1 MILLSDSATEIA
13 TVRSILLEKDVVRDS
28 ETMDILI
35 STVSDTLLISK
46 EDTSTK
52 LDAIAHLVCIAEKFP
67 WSFINLQKQLNKK
80 STVSQSKT
88 IGSATKNQR
97 LRK

>member
-46 EDTSTK
+46 EDTATK

-67 WSFINLQKQLNKK
+67 SSFINLQKQLNKK

>member
-13 TVRSILLEKDVVRDS
+13 AVRSILLEKDVVRDS
-28 ETMDILI
+28 ETMDIRI

-67 WSFINLQKQLNKK
+67 SSFINLQKQLNKK
-80 STVSQSKT
+80 STVSP
-88 IGSATKNQR
+88 IKNHRFRNENHR